1 MKRNLR
7 YAMLWFLCCCLFCAC
22 RKTPLPLPLMQV
34 RKIIAYEPGGIQIRY
49 VREYSYNIA
58 GKTATLVQT
67 DFNVQPRAFHFYYS
81 VANKRLDS
89 IQLKT
94 TAATSPVW
102 YSYDT
107 VGRLASFFGPDFLP
121 FFGVMVKYNIP
132 YHPAGGGEVAQL
144 IARADGVKHI
154 RQTSYFINNMDDAF
168 KIIRG
173 NYYMTTDENIYQFTY
188 TDIDNPE
195 HAVFHTSLIADYP
208 TIGTAL
214 VQEPELISVHL
225 PATSTWQHNTSPFE
239 PTVTY
244 AYDRD
249 RYGRVTRVY
258 IVKDGS
264 RLLIKEYVY

>member
-1 MKRNLR
+1 MKRKLC
-7 YAMLWFLCCCLFCAC
+7 YAMLLLLSICLFCAC
-22 RKTPLPLPLMQV
+22 RRTPLPLPLMQV
-34 RKIIAYEPGGIQIRY
+34 KKITAYEPGTGQVRY

-67 DFNVQPRAFHFYYS
+67 DFNVQPRAFQFYYS

-89 IQLKT
+89 VQVKSI
-94 TAATSPVW
+94 ATSPVW

-107 VGRLASFFGPDFLP
+107 VGRLVSFFGPDFLP
-121 FFGVMVKYNIP
+121 FFGVMVRYNIP

-195 HAVFHTSLIADYP
+195 HAVFRTSLIADYP

-214 VQEPELISVHL
+214 VQEPELISAHL
-225 PATSTWQHNTSPFE
+225 PATSTWQHNTGPFE
-239 PTVTY
+239 PAVTY

-249 RYGRVTRVY
+249 HYGRVVRAY